1 MPYFVIALLY
11 RCWIGEMTLESVFV
25 RVTNIHLT
33 LRLEYLAAALDSVTS
48 LNFMLSSVMLLYED

>member
-1 MPYFVIALLY
+1 MPCSVIALLY
-11 RCWIGEMTLESVFV
+11 RCWIGEMTLELVFV